1 MRILIVQLARLGDIY
16 QGWPTIRA
24 LKRQHPESQITLLT
38 RNTFEAASRGLPELD
53 KVIVLSTKDVMAP
66 LVSDQADIVA
76 AFGKLK
82 EFVEGLKAENYDLIL
97 NFSFSPAS
105 SWLCRV
111 LDPGA
116 NKTRGYTRTSDGYL
130 AIPDDMSA
138 YFYAQ
143 VGPGKPNR
151 FHLAEIFGTLAGV
164 DLEPSDWAGPV
175 GLDAFQMPRSGP
187 YLAIHIGASEN
198 HKSLSAS
205 KWASIINHYKKTS
218 VLPVAL
224 IGGTGEKA
232 IADSI
237 MGSVSGDQVMNLV
250 GLTTLTE
257 SFQVIAG
264 ATILVGCDS
273 APMHMASLT
282 GTRCLNLSLGRTNF
296 WETGP
301 RSKGSWILRGATE
314 EDMASDRIATLI
326 NLMLEKGRAP
336 VGIIQTQE
344 GTPSY
349 SGLFPK
355 DVEFQWKFTQAIY
368 QGTPFPEP
376 VSDGFWQALDQLT
389 EVNQFLIEQLEAIRG
404 GAALESLAA
413 LMDRGEE
420 VIGAIA
426 RIVPAWAPAIAWYQT
441 EKLRI
446 GPGDQGVVLDRTI
459 EIQGLMAKLLEVYQ
473 DMKAVHQEPTAE
485 AT

>member
-1 MRILIVQLARLGDIY
+1 
-16 QGWPTIRA
+16 
-24 LKRQHPESQITLLT
+24 
-38 RNTFEAASRGLPELD
+38 
-53 KVIVLSTKDVMAP
+53 
-66 LVSDQADIVA
+66 
-76 AFGKLK
+76 
-82 EFVEGLKAENYDLIL
+82 
-97 NFSFSPAS
+97 
-105 SWLCRV
+105 
-111 LDPGA
+111 
-116 NKTRGYTRTSDGYL
+116 
-130 AIPDDMSA
+130 
-138 YFYAQ
+138 
-143 VGPGKPNR
+143 
-151 FHLAEIFGTLAGV
+151 
-164 DLEPSDWAGPV
+164 
-175 GLDAFQMPRSGP
+175 
-187 YLAIHIGASEN
+187 
-198 HKSLSAS
+198 
-205 KWASIINHYKKTS
+205 
-218 VLPVAL
+218 
-224 IGGTGEKA
+224 
-232 IADSI
+232 

-389 EVNQFLIEQLEAIRG
+389 EVNQFLIEQLEAIKG

-426 RIVPAWAPAIAWYQT
+426 RIVPAWAIAWYQT